1 MRDTLTALL
10 ILALAV
16 GWFSAHGPA
25 SPIEER
31 NVSGWVMPG
40 EGAGTELVQDGAGME
55 AAIVDVPVPVE
66 TEAMETP
73 GGESA
78 REEIPVTVTEEERM
92 DPFMTG
98 CIVGGALVLAGVF
111 ASPIAAWLWEKITRN
126 T

>member
-1 MRDTLTALL
+1 MRDILIALL
-10 ILALAV
+10 VLAV
-16 GWFSAHGPA
+16 AVVWFSTNGPVELPEVDRE
-25 SPIEER
+25 S
-31 NVSGWVMPG
+31 SWVMPG
-40 EGAGTELVQDGAGME
+40 EGDGAELVQAGEGTE
-55 AAIVDVPVPVE
+55 AVIVDVLVPAE

-111 ASPIAAWLWEKITRN
+111 ASPAAAWLWDRICKK
-126 T
+126 